1 MHFLADWLPQRRVK
15 VDDQLDRLFEQRR
28 ELVAVAAEML
38 AGSVNLVEGMRRIC
52 ALRFA
57 IEDSENEVF
66 LPIRAMESETDSFPL
81 GEMRLSCS
89 EDYLK
94 RADAEM
100 ESYLADSR
108 HDILQACREIVRTF
122 S

>member
-1 MHFLADWLPQRRVK
+1 MEDR
-15 VDDQLDRLFEQRR
+15 LDRVSAQRR
-28 ELVAVAAEML
+28 ELVAVASGML
-38 AGSVNLVEGMRRIC
+38 AGVVNLIEGMRRIC

-57 IEDSENEVF
+57 IEDPENDVL

-81 GEMRLSCS
+81 GAMRSNCS

-100 ESYLADSR
+100 ESYLAGARD
-108 HDILQACREIVRTF
+108 DILQACREIVRAF

>member
-1 MHFLADWLPQRRVK
+1 M
-15 VDDQLDRLFEQRR
+15 DDQLDRVSARR
-28 ELVAVAAEML
+28 HELVAVASGML
-38 AGSVNLVEGMRRIC
+38 TGGVNLIEGMRRIC

-57 IEDSENEVF
+57 IEDPENEVF
-66 LPIRAMESETDSFPL
+66 LPIRAMESETDSFPM
-81 GEMRLSCS
+81 GAMRSNCG

-100 ESYLADSR
+100 ESYLADTR
-108 HDILQACREIVRTF
+108 DDILQACREIVRTF

>member
-1 MHFLADWLPQRRVK
+1 M
-15 VDDQLDRLFEQRR
+15 DDQLDSVSASRN
-28 ELVAVAAEML
+28 ELVTIASGML
-38 AGSVNLVEGMRRIC
+38 AGGVNLIEGMRRIC

-57 IEDSENEVF
+57 IEDPDDEVF

-81 GEMRLSCS
+81 GAMRSNCS

-100 ESYLADSR
+100 ECYLVDAHD
-108 HDILQACREIVRTF
+108 DILQACKEIIRTF
-122 S
+122 T

>member
-1 MHFLADWLPQRRVK
+1 MDQPDRVSARRH
-15 VDDQLDRLFEQRR
+15 
-28 ELVAVAAEML
+28 ELVAVASGML
-38 AGSVNLVEGMRRIC
+38 AGDVNLIKGVRRIC

-57 IEDSENEVF
+57 IEDPENEVF
-66 LPIRAMESETDSFPL
+66 LPIRAIESETDSFPL
-81 GEMRLSCS
+81 GAMRSSCS

-100 ESYLADSR
+100 ESYLADACD
-108 HDILQACREIVRTF
+108 DILQACREIVRTF

>member
-1 MHFLADWLPQRRVK
+1 M
-15 VDDQLDRLFEQRR
+15 DDQPDRVSARR
-28 ELVAVAAEML
+28 HELVAVASGML
-38 AGSVNLVEGMRRIC
+38 AGGVNLIEGMRRIC
-52 ALRFA
+52 GLRFA
-57 IEDSENEVF
+57 IEDPENEVF

-81 GEMRLSCS
+81 GAMRSNCS

-100 ESYLADSR
+100 QSYLADAR
-108 HDILQACREIVRTF
+108 DDILQACREIVRAF

>member
-1 MHFLADWLPQRRVK
+1 M
-15 VDDQLDRLFEQRR
+15 DDQLDRLFERR
-28 ELVAVAAEML
+28 HELVAVAAEML
-38 AGSVNLVEGMRRIC
+38 AGSINLVEGMRRIC

-57 IEDSENEVF
+57 IEDSENAVF
-66 LPIRAMESETDSFPL
+66 LTIRAMESETDSFPL
-81 GEMRLSCS
+81 GAMRSNCS

-100 ESYLADSR
+100 ESYLADTR
-108 HDILQACREIVRTF
+108 DDILQACREIVRTF